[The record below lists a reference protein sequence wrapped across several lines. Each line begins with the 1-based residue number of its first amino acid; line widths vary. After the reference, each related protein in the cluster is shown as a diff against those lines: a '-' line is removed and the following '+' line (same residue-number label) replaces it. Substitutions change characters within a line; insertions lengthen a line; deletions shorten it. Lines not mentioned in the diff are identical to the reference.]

1 MPNDEMAEFWNERGG
16 RQWVRERDRYDA
28 MLASC
33 GRRLFESVALQSG
46 ERVLDVGC
54 GNGATTLEAA
64 AFVGPQGSALGVDLS
79 APMLEEARRRA
90 AEAGTDRAEFL
101 QLDAQ
106 TAALPGPFDVMI
118 SRFGVMFFD
127 DPAKAFENIA
137 RSLQPRGR
145 MCFVCWQEMMKN
157 EWLRVPLLAAVEHV
171 GIPELPEPGAP
182 GPFSLAEPSTIRAL
196 LETAGMTDIAID
208 EASDQRLIG
217 RDLDDVMSFFL
228 ADEFA
233 RRLLDGKDPELVLR
247 AEAAMREALGQY
259 VGSDGVSLGS
269 TYWVVSA
276 KKMRSRSD

>member
-1 MPNDEMAEFWNERGG
+1 MPNDEMVEFWNDRGG

-33 GRRLFESVALQSG
+33 GRRIFEAVALQPG

-64 AFVGPQGSALGVDLS
+64 TLVGPRGSALGVDLS
-79 APMLEEARRRA
+79 GPMLDEARRRA
-90 AEAGTDRAEFL
+90 AAIGDGRAEFA

-106 TAALPGPFDVMI
+106 TAALPGPFDAVI

-127 DPAKAFENIA
+127 DAAVAFDNLA
-137 RSLQPRGR
+137 RALQPNGR
-145 MCFVCWQEMMKN
+145 MCFVCWQEMLKN
-157 EWLRVPLLAAVEHV
+157 EWLRVPILAAVEHV

-182 GPFSLAEPSTIRAL
+182 GPFSLAEPSRIRTL
-196 LETAGMTDIAID
+196 METAGMTEVAIE
-208 EASDQRLIG
+208 EANDSRLMG

-233 RRLLDGKDPELVLR
+233 RRLLEGKDPGLVRR
-247 AEAAMREALGQY
+247 AESAMRDALGPY
-259 VGSDGVSLGS
+259 VGSDGVSLES
-269 TYWVVSA
+269 SYWVVSA
-276 KKMRSRSD
+276 RRRA

>member
-1 MPNDEMAEFWNERGG
+1 MPNDEMTEFWNERGG
-16 RQWVRERDRYDA
+16 RQWVRERARYDA

-33 GRRLFESVALQSG
+33 SKRLFEAAALRSG

-64 AFVGPQGSALGVDLS
+64 ALLGLEGRALGVDLS
-79 APMLEEARRRA
+79 GPMLEEARRRA
-90 AEAGTDRAEFL
+90 DESGADRVEFL

-127 DPAKAFENIA
+127 DPAKAFGNLA

-157 EWLRVPLLAAVEHV
+157 DWLRVPMLAAVEHV
-171 GIPELPEPGAP
+171 GIPDLPEPGAP
-182 GPFSLAEPSTIRAL
+182 GPFSLAEPSTIRGL
-196 LETAGMTDIAID
+196 LESAGMTDIDIEGAN
-208 EASDQRLIG
+208 DQRLMG

-228 ADEFA
+228 ADEFG
-233 RRLLDGKDPELVLR
+233 RRLLEGKEPELVRR
-247 AEAAMREALGQY
+247 AEEAMRDALRPH
-259 VGSDGVSLGS
+259 VGPDGVSLDS
-269 TYWVVSA
+269 AYWIVSA
-276 KKMRSRSD
+276 RTVA

>member
-1 MPNDEMAEFWNERGG
+1 MPNDEMTEFWNERGG
-16 RQWVRERDRYDA
+16 RQWVRERARYDA

-33 GRRLFESVALQSG
+33 GRRLFEAVALQAG

-64 AFVGPQGSALGVDLS
+64 TLIGPEGSVLGVDLS
-79 APMLEEARRRA
+79 GPMLEEARRRA
-90 AEAGTDRAEFL
+90 DEVGANRVEFM

-106 TAALPGPFDVMI
+106 TAALPGPFDAMI

-127 DPAKAFENIA
+127 DRAKAFENLAQSIG
-137 RSLQPRGR
+137 PGGR

-171 GIPELPEPGAP
+171 GIPDLPVPGAP
-182 GPFSLAEPSTIRAL
+182 GPFSLAESSTIRGL
-196 LETAGMTDIAID
+196 LESVGMTDIAVEEGI
-208 EASDQRLIG
+208 DQRLMG

-233 RRLLDGKDPELVLR
+233 RRLLDDKDPELVRR
-247 AEAAMREALGQY
+247 AEDAMRDALRPY

-269 TYWVVSA
+269 AYWIVSA
-276 KKMRSRSD
+276 KRAS

>member
-33 GRRLFESVALQSG
+33 GRRLFQAVALQPG

-64 AFVGPQGSALGVDLS
+64 GLVGQQGSALGVDLS
-79 APMLEEARRRA
+79 GPMLEEARRRA
-90 AEAGTDRAEFL
+90 TELGESGAEFL

-106 TAALPGPFDVMI
+106 TATLPGPFDVII

-127 DPAKAFENIA
+127 DPAKAFDNLA

-145 MCFVCWQEMMKN
+145 MCFVCWQEMMEN

-171 GIPELPEPGAP
+171 GIPDLPEPGAP
-182 GPFSLAEPSTIRAL
+182 GPFSLAERSTIQAL
-196 LETAGMTDIAID
+196 LENAGMTDIAIV
-208 EASDQRLIG
+208 EASDQRLLG

-233 RRLLDGKDPELVLR
+233 RRLLDGKDPELVRR
-247 AEAAMREALGQY
+247 AEAAMREAIGPY
-259 VGSDGVSLGS
+259 VGPEGVTFGS
-269 TYWVVSA
+269 SYWIVSA
-276 KKMRSRSD
+276 KREG

>member
-1 MPNDEMAEFWNERGG
+1 MPNDEMVEFWNERGG

-33 GRRLFESVALQSG
+33 GRRLFEAVELRPG

-64 AFVGPQGSALGVDLS
+64 ALVGPQGTALGVDLS
-79 APMLEEARRRA
+79 GPMLDEARRRS
-90 AEAGTDRAEFL
+90 AEVGADRAEFM

-106 TAALPGPFDVMI
+106 SAALPGPFDVII

-127 DPAKAFENIA
+127 DPAKAFDNLA

-145 MCFVCWQEMMKN
+145 MGFVCWQEMMKN

-171 GIPELPEPGAP
+171 GIPELPNPGAP
-182 GPFSLAEPSTIRAL
+182 GPFSLAEPSTIHAL

-208 EASDQRLIG
+208 EASDQRLMG

-233 RRLLDGKDPELVLR
+233 RRLLDGKDPELVRR
-247 AEAAMREALGQY
+247 AEDAMREALGPY
-259 VGSDGVSLGS
+259 VGPEGVSLGS
-269 TYWVVSA
+269 SYWIVSA
-276 KKMRSRSD
+276 KMHA